1 MINRRYALCCGV
13 LLAGVLVS
21 CTEPQPAVDSIR
33 WEVAGEV
40 ATQPLIVDSLVV
52 VAFLDGRL
60 TAFQRTSGA
69 VVWQR
74 LFRGPMTGDRLLRS
88 GEILIVPEYEL
99 HGVNVRTGALLWTYA
114 GPGGS
119 AGVNAPAMAN
129 GLLFAADYQPGRA
142 AAVEVATGA
151 VRWSVDL
158 DAALFTPTV
167 ANDLVLYPTRG
178 RLGPDGQ
185 GPLGAG
191 HLVALDR
198 ATGAERWRYAIP
210 DSAGFTASGGT
221 TNAGLVIG
229 DRVILA
235 TRASRS
241 VALRLTD
248 GAVLW
253 EQTSGTP
260 AGASYTHAPLLL
272 GSNAVM
278 IRNDGLME
286 ARSPDDGTLAWTE
299 PLGGSLTKRPSLCPP
314 FVCVAFG
321 RVWVVDQTGRTVW
334 AYGGGSTGVTFLS
347 TPAID
352 DEGVMYIGAVRGL
365 SDARFQVFKP
375 PIAIGAT
382 P

>member
-1 MINRRYALCCGV
+1 MRWHQIRFGIALCAV
-13 LLAGVLVS
+13 TLLG
-21 CTEPQPAVDSIR
+21 CTEPQPGAGDLR
-33 WEVAGEV
+33 WEVPGEV
-40 ATQPLIVDSLVV
+40 GTQPLIVDSLVV
-52 VAFLDGRL
+52 VAFRDGRL
-60 TAFQRTSGA
+60 TAFKRASGA

-74 LFRGPMTGDRLLRS
+74 RFRGPMTGDRLLRS
-88 GEILIVPEYEL
+88 GEVLIVPEYEL

-119 AGVNAPAMAN
+119 AGINVPAMAD

-151 VRWSVDL
+151 VRWGVDL

-198 ATGAERWRYAIP
+198 VTGAERWRYAIP

-221 TNAGLVIG
+221 TNGGVVVG
-229 DRVILA
+229 DRVILG
-235 TRASRS
+235 TRASRA

-253 EQTSGTP
+253 EQASGTP
-260 AGASYTHAPLLL
+260 YGAAYSHEPVLFG
-272 GSNAVM
+272 GSAAL
-278 IRNDGLME
+278 IRGDGVLE
-286 ARSPDDGTLAWTE
+286 ARSITD
-299 PLGGSLTKRPSLCPP
+299 GSLVWSTEVSSTDTSFPALCEPYL
-314 FVCVAFG
+314 CLSFG
-321 RVWVVDQTGRTVW
+321 RVRVVDQTGRIVW
-334 AYGGGSTGVTFLS
+334 AYGGASAGVTFLS

-352 DEGVMYIGAVRGL
+352 EDGVMYIGAVRGL
-365 SDARFQVFKP
+365 SDTWFQVFKP

-382 P
+382 R